1 MMTSGTLSFD
11 MTDAYITFAAMSSE
25 LRSIARPV
33 YFESSMIKNVEFYP
47 PAVKMTFTDGTVTTA
62 VAQGEDEYDPE
73 IGMMT
78 CIMKFLFKGS
88 SYNNLFRKMIKKDEQ
103 RKKKAVDDARKA
115 EEEVAIKKR
124 QEEKKER
131 RRQAWLARKRKEQVD
146 MMAEAYKKAL
156 VETTQKKEDE

>member
-1 MMTSGTLSFD
+1 MMTSRTLSLD
-11 MTDAYITFAAMSSE
+11 MIEAYKTLTAMSSE
-25 LRSIARPV
+25 LRSITRPI
-33 YFESSMIKNVEFYP
+33 YFEPSMIENVEFYP
-47 PAVKMTFTDGTVTTA
+47 PAVKMTFTDGTVTTS

-78 CIMKFLFKGS
+78 CIMKYLFRGS

-115 EEEVAIKKR
+115 EEEAAIKKR

-156 VETTQKKEDE
+156 VETAQKKEDE